1 MHNILDILV
10 KCFPVPQTHITLV
23 TQMVGL
29 YQDPEGKTIFSSI
42 DPSQSVANLTREED
56 TIESLRQ
63 QVQEL
68 RNEVSVI
75 ARVHKNG
82 QLE

>member
-1 MHNILDILV
+1 
-10 KCFPVPQTHITLV
+10 
-23 TQMVGL
+23 MVGL
-29 YQDPEGKTIFSSI
+29 YQDPEGKTIFSST

-56 TIESLRQ
+56 TIESLRR